1 MAAHMHAK
9 TQNKSAAKSARSDKD
24 VASDHEKKDRPDDID
39 SAGSAKGGIRVAS
52 LVKKSILDGR
62 YVPGQRLVEVDLMR
76 ETGESRAHVREGL
89 RHLRAEGLVEIE
101 EYRGAVVKRITRK
114 EIYLAGRVREALEG
128 LAARQIAERPLTDE
142 ERATLA
148 SLRSRL
154 VAATEAEDYAAYTA
168 ANEDLHRFIIT
179 ASQNPYLDT
188 FLDRLR
194 IVVRQ
199 TRHFSAYRSKAFFAG
214 NVEHLAIIEAILHG
228 HPDVAESMMR
238 MHVRKGTLMID
249 EWLKENDEG

>member
-1 MAAHMHAK
+1 MHARP
-9 TQNKSAAKSARSDKD
+9 QKSGGKSGRTDQAQEGKD
-24 VASDHEKKDRPDDID
+24 EKESID
-39 SAGSAKGGIRVAS
+39 ADAPASAKGGIRVAA
-52 LVKKSILDGR
+52 LIKKAILDGR

-114 EIYLAGRVREALEG
+114 DIYLAGRVREALEG
-128 LAARQIAERPLTDE
+128 LAARQIAERTLTDE
-142 ERATLA
+142 ERETLT

-154 VAATEAEDYAAYTA
+154 VAAIDAEDYAGYSA
-168 ANEDLHRFIIT
+168 ANEELHRFIIR

-194 IVVRQ
+194 VVVRQ

-228 HPDVAESMMR
+228 HSDVAESMMR

-249 EWLKENDEG
+249 QWLKAEGIED

>member
-1 MAAHMHAK
+1 MSATNRRTK
-9 TQNKSAAKSARSDKD
+9 TDDSDASSSA
-24 VASDHEKKDRPDDID
+24 I
-39 SAGSAKGGIRVAS
+39 KGGMRVAA

-101 EYRGAVVKRITRK
+101 DYRGAVVKRLTRND
-114 EIYLAGRVREALEG
+114 IYLAGRVREALEG
-128 LAARQIAERPLTDE
+128 LAARQIAERKLTDY
-142 ERATLA
+142 ERATLT
-148 SLRSRL
+148 SLRRRL
-154 VAATEAEDYAAYTA
+154 VAASETEDYAGYTA
-168 ANEDLHRFIIT
+168 ANEELHQFIIC
-179 ASQNPYLDT
+179 ASNNPYLDSV
-188 FLDRLR
+188 LDRLR

-199 TRHFSAYRSKAFFAG
+199 THHFSAYRSKAFFAG

-249 EWLKENDEG
+249 EWLKANDDQ

>member
-1 MAAHMHAK
+1 MEKTAAEESESA
-9 TQNKSAAKSARSDKD
+9 SAA
-24 VASDHEKKDRPDDID
+24 
-39 SAGSAKGGIRVAS
+39 AKGGMRVAS
-52 LVKKSILDGR
+52 LIKKSILDGR
-62 YVPGQRLVEVDLMR
+62 FVPGQRLVEVDLMR

-114 EIYLAGRVREALEG
+114 DIYLAGRVREALEG
-128 LAARQIAERPLTDE
+128 LAARQIAERPLSEE
-142 ERATLA
+142 ERSTLA
-148 SLRSRL
+148 GLRARL
-154 VAATEAEDYAAYTA
+154 VSTTDAEDYAGYTA
-168 ANEDLHRFIIT
+168 ANEELHRFIIR
-179 ASQNPYLDT
+179 ASQNPYLDS

-194 IVVRQ
+194 VVVRQ
-199 TRHFSAYRSKAFFAG
+199 THHFAAYRSKAFFAG

-249 EWLKENDEG
+249 EWLKQTGAPEE

>member
-1 MAAHMHAK
+1 MSAHGTEVSGEDASRAA
-9 TQNKSAAKSARSDKD
+9 
-24 VASDHEKKDRPDDID
+24 
-39 SAGSAKGGIRVAS
+39 AKGGMRVAS

-62 YVPGQRLVEVDLMR
+62 FVPGQRLVEVDLMR

-101 EYRGAVVKRITRK
+101 EFRGAVVKRITRK
-114 EIYLAGRVREALEG
+114 DIYLAGRVREALEG
-128 LAARQIAERPLTDE
+128 LAARQIAERTLTEE
-142 ERATLA
+142 ERTTL
-148 SLRSRL
+148 SVLRQRL
-154 VAATEAEDYAAYTA
+154 VESVEAEDYAGYTS
-168 ANEDLHRFIIT
+168 ANEELHRFIIR
-179 ASQNPYLDT
+179 ASNNPYLDT

-194 IVVRQ
+194 VVVRQ
-199 TRHFSAYRSKAFFAG
+199 THHFAAYRSKTFFAG

-249 EWLKENDEG
+249 DWLKVSGAPEE

>member
-1 MAAHMHAK
+1 MAAQMHAK
-9 TQNKSAAKSARSDKD
+9 STQKSQDKVSATSTDAKAAADDSAA
-24 VASDHEKKDRPDDID
+24 
-39 SAGSAKGGIRVAS
+39 AKGGMRVAT
-52 LVKKSILDGR
+52 VIKKSILDGR
-62 YVPGQRLVEVDLMR
+62 FVPGQRLVEVDLMR

-114 EIYLAGRVREALEG
+114 DIYLAGRVREALEG
-128 LAARQIAERPLTDE
+128 LAARQIAERPLTEE
-142 ERATLA
+142 ERATLTG
-148 SLRSRL
+148 LRSRL
-154 VAATEAEDYAAYTA
+154 IAAAEAEDYAAYTA
-168 ANEDLHRFIIT
+168 ANEELHRFVIR
-179 ASQNPYLDT
+179 ASHNPYLDS

-194 IVVRQ
+194 VVVRQ
-199 TRHFSAYRSKAFFAG
+199 TQHFAAYRSKTFFAG

-249 EWLKENDEG
+249 DWLKETGAPE